1 MKPTRSG
8 LLNPSAMLGILL
20 LGGCTG
26 SVANPGHTTANG
38 GPPGTGSAVGNNG
51 TGTGNTGV
59 TISGGGANSAG
70 ISGGGGTG
78 SAGVVVTG
86 GGASTGTS
94 TGTGITGPNSACDGL
109 TSRRVRRLAMR
120 EYANVVSDLLGPA
133 AAATL
138 TTTIQSD
145 NLGDNLVEGFDN
157 QSSFL
162 SVSGPLQ
169 EDIADLAATLSSQA
183 NPTTLAPCATAAGSP
198 TCLQTFIRSFASK
211 AYGRP
216 MADDEFTRALAVA
229 NMGQDY
235 ATQVR
240 LVVELILQSPGTLY
254 VSELGSPTAPVA
266 SGQSVPLTQYEIAS
280 QLSFLLTGTRPDTTL
295 LTAAQNT
302 GFTKSTDILSEA
314 QRLLA
319 TAPAKASL
327 ARFIDGWMDME
338 PLAGFPKDPTVF
350 PTLTPAILTAMQQE
364 FDQFVTTQLAG
375 GDGTIASF
383 MTGTSTNIPA
393 ALAPIYG
400 TDLLPSGAL
409 DPKHRQGILSLPGVL
424 TIHSGASHSGPVERG
439 LLIRRQLLCQNVP
452 GPPPNALA
460 QLANG
465 SPLDA
470 VDTKTTTRQKLDMHL
485 TDPSCA
491 ACHASFDPIG
501 YGFEQMDGIGKF
513 RTTENGITVDST
525 GQLTGTTAADG
536 SSVDGPFVGPAQLSS
551 MLAKSQLLESCMVD
565 HFFSFSQARPTVQ
578 TDACVISDWASKF
591 SQGGGHIKDLVLTAV
606 VHPNF
611 VNRKDDR

>member
-1 MKPTRSG
+1 MKPIRNGFFFTTSAILG
-8 LLNPSAMLGILL
+8 LLLA
-20 LGGCTG
+20 GCTG
-26 SVANPGHTTANG
+26 SVATPGHPGSSG
-38 GPPGTGSAVGNNG
+38 GPPGTGSSVSPPA
-51 TGTGNTGV
+51 TGTGNSGV
-59 TISGGGANSAG
+59 G
-70 ISGGGGTG
+70 ISGGGGSSTQISGGTG
-78 SAGVVVTG
+78 TGNVGVVVSG
-86 GGASTGTS
+86 GGAGSGT
-94 TGTGITGPNSACDGL
+94 TIGPTNCDGL
-109 TSRRVRRLAMR
+109 TSRRVRRLSMR

-133 AAATL
+133 AGTTV
-138 TTTIQSD
+138 TTTIQND
-145 NLGDNLVEGFDN
+145 NLGDNLVAGFDN
-157 QSSFL
+157 QSSVL
-162 SVSGPLQ
+162 IVSGPLQ

-198 TCLQTFIRSFASK
+198 TCLQTFIRSFANK

-240 LVVELILQSPGTLY
+240 LAVELVLQSPGTLY

-280 QLSFLLTGTRPDTTL
+280 QLSFLLTGTRPDATL
-295 LTAAQNT
+295 LTAAQTT
-302 GFTKSTDILSEA
+302 GFTKSADILSQA
-314 QRLLA
+314 QRILA
-319 TAPAKASL
+319 TAPAKAALS
-327 ARFIDGWMDME
+327 RFINGWMDME
-338 PLAGFPKDPTVF
+338 PLAGFPKDPAVF
-350 PTLTPAILTAMQQE
+350 PILTPAILTAMQQE

-375 GDGTIASF
+375 GDGTLASF
-383 MTGTSTNIPA
+383 MMGTSTNVPA

-400 TDLLPSGAL
+400 TDLLPSGGL

-424 TIHSGASHSGPVERG
+424 TVHAGASHSGPVERG

-452 GPPPNALA
+452 GPPPDAVA
-460 QLANG
+460 KIANG
-465 SPLDA
+465 SPLDNG
-470 VDTKTTTRQKLDMHL
+470 DTKTTTRQKLDAHL
-485 TDPSCA
+485 TEPACS

-513 RTTENGITVDST
+513 RTTENGLTVDST
-525 GQLTGTTAADG
+525 GQLTATAAADG
-536 SSVDGPFVGPAQLSS
+536 SNVDGPFVGPAQLSS
-551 MLAKSQLLESCMVD
+551 MLAQSKLLESCMVD
-565 HFFSFSQARPTVQ
+565 HFFSFSQARPTGP
-578 TDACVISDWASKF
+578 TDTCVVNDWASKF